1 MNEALAPVTES
12 ELHAYLDGELT
23 PARIDAVEAHFLADE
38 ADAIRFGI
46 YRHQS
51 NLMRR
56 LYGELKHQPVSNELL
71 PLIPTVVRLRPRRT
85 PLGAL
90 LLSLVVLTLGA
101 AAGWLGQM
109 YYERITAGVAAP
121 LNEALAAH
129 RISIQRRPTGVEVL
143 GGDGRATLEW
153 LGREFGF
160 RTTNP
165 NPELVGFTL
174 IGGQLVPSP
183 VGIAAQLQLR
193 AGPDERLTLYVQPGG
208 SSEITP
214 FRSAS
219 APRERMVSWQAN
231 GASLVLVGR
240 LAEGDMATIAEAVQA
255 GLIEPV
261 GPADEP
267 T

>member
-1 MNEALAPVTES
+1 MSEAPAPVTES

-23 PARIDAVEAHFLADE
+23 PARIDEVEAHFLADE
-38 ADAIRFGI
+38 ADALRFGI
-46 YRHQS
+46 YRRQS
-51 NLMRR
+51 DLMRR
-56 LYGELKHQPVSNELL
+56 LYGQLKRQPVSNELL
-71 PLIPTVVRLRPRRT
+71 PLIPAVVRLRPRRSW
-85 PLGAL
+85 LGSLFVSL
-90 LLSLVVLTLGA
+90 LVLTLGG
-101 AAGWLGQM
+101 AAGWFGHLYYDQM
-109 YYERITAGVAAP
+109 KAAVAAP

-160 RTTNP
+160 RTTSLD
-165 NPELVGFTL
+165 PELVGFTL
-174 IGGQLVPSP
+174 LGGELIPSP

-208 SSEITP
+208 SREITP

-240 LAEGDMATIAEAVQA
+240 LPEEEMTTIAEAIQA
-255 GLIEPV
+255 GLVEPAE
-261 GPADEP
+261 PADEP